1 MRVLFVG
8 DVVGSPGLEL
18 LKKGLASLKRDEAL
32 DLIIVNAENASHGSG
47 LTPRD
52 YRHVRAAGADVVT
65 LGDHIYKK
73 QEITDILAAGT
84 EPICKPANFPRSAPG
99 RDFILVEKAGVT
111 VAVISLLGRTYMRP
125 VDCPYEAV
133 DRVLAEIGTQARVI
147 LIDIHAEATA
157 DKYLLLHHVKGRVS
171 AVFGTHTH
179 VQTADEQILP
189 EGTAFLCDAGMT
201 GPYESVL
208 GRRVDRV
215 LRTATTFLPSSFDVA
230 TGDVR
235 LAGVIVDIEESTG
248 KATAIRRVMLRE
260 ADVRKSAD

>member
-1 MRVLFVG
+1 
-8 DVVGSPGLEL
+8 
-18 LKKGLASLKRDEAL
+18 
-32 DLIIVNAENASHGSG
+32 
-47 LTPRD
+47 
-52 YRHVRAAGADVVT
+52 
-65 LGDHIYKK
+65 
-73 QEITDILAAGT
+73 
-84 EPICKPANFPRSAPG
+84 
-99 RDFILVEKAGVT
+99 
-111 VAVISLLGRTYMRP
+111 
-125 VDCPYEAV
+125 
-133 DRVLAEIGTQARVI
+133 
-147 LIDIHAEATA
+147 
-157 DKYLLLHHVKGRVS
+157 LHHVKGRVS